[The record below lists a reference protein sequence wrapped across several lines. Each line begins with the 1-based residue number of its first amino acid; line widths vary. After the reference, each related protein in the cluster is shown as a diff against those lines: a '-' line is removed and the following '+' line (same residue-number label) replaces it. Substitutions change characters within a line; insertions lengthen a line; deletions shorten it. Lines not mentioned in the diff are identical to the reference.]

1 MKKLL
6 MIGLAV
12 IMLFALVACGGNS
25 KPEETPDQTADT
37 SLEYIKDKG
46 TIIVGLDDAFPP
58 YGYRD
63 ENNNLVGFDIDL
75 ATEVAKR
82 MGVEIEFQPIVWD
95 NKIMEINNKNIDCIW
110 NGFTISE
117 EMKQKVLFTSPYVD
131 NKQIIVVKTGS
142 GIATKADLAGKIVGV
157 QAGSSAIEAIDA
169 DAATKETFKELV
181 QIKDNV
187 MALTELKNGTVDAV
201 VLDQAVGMTYV
212 SSEPETYTVLEEGFG
227 EEKYGIGVRLGEQAL
242 ADEIDKIL
250 DEMRADGTFKQ
261 IADKWPDVV
270 GAIVEK

>member
-1 MKKLL
+1 MKKVLL
-6 MIGLAV
+6 LSLAV
-12 IMLFALVACGGNS
+12 IMLFALVACGGNA
-25 KPEETPDQTADT
+25 KPSEEADT
-37 SLEYIKDKG
+37 SLEYIKDNGK
-46 TIIVGLDDAFPP
+46 IIVGLDDAFQP

-95 NKIMEINNKNIDCIW
+95 NKIMEIDNKNIDVIW

-117 EMKQKVLFTSPYVD
+117 EMKEKVLFTDAYVD

-142 GIATKADLAGKIVGV
+142 GIAAKADLADKVVGV

-169 DAATKETFKELV
+169 EPEVRDTFKDLV

-212 SSEPETYTVLEEGFG
+212 ASEPETYTVLEDAFG
-227 EEKYGIGVRLGEQAL
+227 DEQYGIGVRLGEQAL
-242 ADEIDKIL
+242 ADEIDRIL

-261 IADKWPDVV
+261 IADKWPAVT
-270 GAIVEK
+270 GAIIEK